1 MADDK
6 KKVKQAIAL
15 EYNPEEDAPKVV
27 ASGRGV
33 LAEKI
38 IEKAKESD
46 VPIHRD
52 DKLAD
57 TLSRLEIGEM
67 IPPELYGVVA
77 EILIFVDS
85 MDKLKSKVKR

>member
-38 IEKAKESD
+38 IDCQQAA
-46 VPIHRD
+46 P
-52 DKLAD
+52 
-57 TLSRLEIGEM
+57 
-67 IPPELYGVVA
+67 LY
-77 EILIFVDS
+77 IINNII
-85 MDKLKSKVKR
+85 